1 VVQVVAGQGLSSEEA
16 NLSVGLLGAALD
28 HVLPWRVC
36 LGLALSAKLIGPE
49 LKVGDIGLAPLVCQ
63 GVVSAPAGS
72 NPAVVTA
79 RVFSLGVVAHGDGCL
94 ATGLSRYWAR
104 AVEAEDVWS
113 LASVV

>member
-49 LKVGDIGLAPLVCQ
+49 WYVSRLKSPRDECNATEVITYRN
-63 GVVSAPAGS
+63 SKW
-72 NPAVVTA
+72 VTLGWHRLCV
-79 RVFSLGVVAHGDGCL
+79 RV
-94 ATGLSRYWAR
+94 
-104 AVEAEDVWS
+104 
-113 LASVV
+113 